1 MNIHTI
7 ILAGGR
13 GTRMLSQNAKVLQK
27 LASKTMLQH
36 ILVSAK
42 QVSDKISVVVG
53 FDKEGV
59 EEEISHLS
67 INAKTYQQ
75 KKQIGTAD
83 AVKAVIDEINDSEKV
98 LILYGDVPL
107 IKASTLNNLCSTEG
121 DIAILT
127 TLLKNPT
134 GYGRVV
140 KDSSN
145 LVTRIVEEKDATDMQ
160 KEINEIFTGILV
172 APGKALKELIPLI
185 NNENAAQEYYLT
197 DLIGIASE
205 KGFKINAQDSPK
217 SETMGANNR
226 LEQEELE
233 RVLRNMNAE
242 DLLKAGATL
251 IDKSRIDIRGNVE
264 VGADCVID
272 VNVIFE
278 GDVELG
284 DNVEIGANSVISDTK
299 IDKGTKI
306 LPFSHIVQSNIGKD
320 CSIGPYARLREGSII
335 ENEAKIG
342 NFVETK
348 KSTIGKSSKANHFSY
363 LGDAQIGDNVNIGAG
378 TITCNYDG
386 KDKHKT
392 NIGEGSFIG
401 TNSSLVAPI
410 NIGKNAYV
418 GAGSTITK
426 DIPDDALGVGR
437 SKQINKENWSK
448 KKK

>member
-13 GTRMLSQNAKVLQK
+13 GTRMLSQKAKVLQK

-36 ILVSAK
+36 ILTSAN

-53 FDKEGV
+53 FDKGGV
-59 EEEISHLS
+59 EEEISRLS
-67 INAKTYQQ
+67 INAQTFLQ

-299 IDKGTKI
+299 IDNGTKI

-437 SKQINKENWSK
+437 GKQINKENWSK

>member
-1 MNIHTI
+1 
-7 ILAGGR
+7 
-13 GTRMLSQNAKVLQK
+13 
-27 LASKTMLQH
+27 
-36 ILVSAK
+36 
-42 QVSDKISVVVG
+42 
-53 FDKEGV
+53 
-59 EEEISHLS
+59 
-67 INAKTYQQ
+67 
-75 KKQIGTAD
+75 
-83 AVKAVIDEINDSEKV
+83 
-98 LILYGDVPL
+98 
-107 IKASTLNNLCSTEG
+107 
-121 DIAILT
+121 
-127 TLLKNPT
+127 
-134 GYGRVV
+134 
-140 KDSSN
+140 
-145 LVTRIVEEKDATDMQ
+145 MQ

-299 IDKGTKI
+299 IDNGTKI

-437 SKQINKENWSK
+437 GKQINKENWSK

>member
-1 MNIHTI
+1 MDIHTI

-13 GTRMLSQNAKVLQK
+13 GTRMLSQKAKVLQK

-299 IDKGTKI
+299 IDNGTKI

-437 SKQINKENWSK
+437 GKQINKENWSK

>member
-1 MNIHTI
+1 
-7 ILAGGR
+7 
-13 GTRMLSQNAKVLQK
+13 
-27 LASKTMLQH
+27 MLQH

-83 AVKAVIDEINDSEKV
+83 AVKSVIDEINDSEKV

-264 VGADCVID
+264 VGVDCVID
-272 VNVIFE
+272 INVIFE

-299 IDKGTKI
+299 IDNGTKI

-437 SKQINKENWSK
+437 GKQINKENWSK

>member
-1 MNIHTI
+1 
-7 ILAGGR
+7 
-13 GTRMLSQNAKVLQK
+13 
-27 LASKTMLQH
+27 
-36 ILVSAK
+36 
-42 QVSDKISVVVG
+42 
-53 FDKEGV
+53 
-59 EEEISHLS
+59 
-67 INAKTYQQ
+67 
-75 KKQIGTAD
+75 
-83 AVKAVIDEINDSEKV
+83 
-98 LILYGDVPL
+98 
-107 IKASTLNNLCSTEG
+107 
-121 DIAILT
+121 
-127 TLLKNPT
+127 
-134 GYGRVV
+134 
-140 KDSSN
+140 
-145 LVTRIVEEKDATDMQ
+145 MQ

-264 VGADCVID
+264 VGVDCVID
-272 VNVIFE
+272 INVIFE

-299 IDKGTKI
+299 IDNGTKI

-401 TNSSLVAPI
+401 RNSSLVAPI

-437 SKQINKENWSK
+437 GKQINKENWSK

>member
-36 ILVSAK
+36 ILTSAN

-53 FDKEGV
+53 FDKGGV
-59 EEEISHLS
+59 EEEISRIS
-67 INAKTYQQ
+67 INAQTFLQ

-172 APGKALKELIPLI
+172 AHGKALKELIPLI

-299 IDKGTKI
+299 IDNGSKI

-437 SKQINKENWSK
+437 GKQINKENWSK

>member
-13 GTRMLSQNAKVLQK
+13 GTRMLSQKAKVLQK

-83 AVKAVIDEINDSEKV
+83 AVKSVIDEINDSEKV

-107 IKASTLNNLCSTEG
+107 IKASSLNNLCSTEG

-299 IDKGTKI
+299 IDNGTKI

-437 SKQINKENWSK
+437 GKQINKENWSK

>member
-1 MNIHTI
+1 
-7 ILAGGR
+7 
-13 GTRMLSQNAKVLQK
+13 MLSQKAKVLQK

-36 ILVSAK
+36 ILTSAK

-83 AVKAVIDEINDSEKV
+83 AVKSVIDEINDSEKV

-140 KDSSN
+140 KDSNN

-251 IDKSRIDIRGNVE
+251 IDKSRIDIRGNIE

-299 IDKGTKI
+299 IDNGTKI

-437 SKQINKENWSK
+437 GKQINKENWSK